1 LDRSTWRF
9 SKGGH
14 IGLSILAV
22 LQLLLGTI
30 SAISFIGFLQSG
42 VVPKFAEAY
51 GIVLALGFT
60 GVQAAIPILL
70 FVSGVGVFVRSF
82 FFGFLPALASAG
94 LMLLNQAAML
104 RLGQGLKVQFVAY
117 PIVLLLLLVTRYR
130 SAFTGAYGSSR
141 GSWR

>member
-1 LDRSTWRF
+1 MDRSTWRF

-30 SAISFIGFLQSG
+30 STISFIGFLQSG
-42 VVPKFAEAY
+42 VVPKLTEAY

-60 GVQAAIPILL
+60 GVQAALPILL
-70 FVSGVGVFVRSF
+70 FVSGVGLFVRSF

-130 SAFTGAYGSSR
+130 SAFAGGHGSSR
-141 GSWR
+141 DSWG